1 MDKESQCQ
9 DLAKVFKKVLTYSQD
24 SLEEETQKSANNL
37 SRNVNKTG
45 KSLLIISNKTEEDT
59 ALTSKL
65 KLNRKLKK
73 KQRLKLNQK
82 LRSKFQKSKFKLKFP
97 NQNRK
102 RKNQKLNPSLLKTKK
117 NQLENTLNSF

>member
-9 DLAKVFKKVLTYSQD
+9 DLVKVFKKVLTYSQD

-82 LRSKFQKSKFKLKFP
+82 LRSKFQKLKFP